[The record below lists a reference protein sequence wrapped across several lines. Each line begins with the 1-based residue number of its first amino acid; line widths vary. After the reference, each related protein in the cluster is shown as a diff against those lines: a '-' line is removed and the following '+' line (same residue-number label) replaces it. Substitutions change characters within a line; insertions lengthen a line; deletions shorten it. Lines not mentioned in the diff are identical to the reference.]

1 MVFQFLLQNIKNHLK
16 SVGETDELYQNLVQG
31 NLWRTKVI
39 PSFEDKFVLPI
50 VMFDDDYGTNN
61 PISSHRANS
70 KVGAIYVQIACIPPA
85 IQSKVKNIFT
95 FILFDPSLIKLLG
108 YNTILQ
114 YVLDKLQYLETTGV
128 NFVANCCCR
137 FCKNF
142 YDNLNNIYHERF
154 CLLRTHESFDSDL
167 KLNNVSKTGINETCI
182 FNDLKNF
189 HIIDNLRCDVMHDL
203 LEGVC
208 ESTMSL
214 ITHKFIEK

>member
-1 MVFQFLLQNIKNHLK
+1 
-16 SVGETDELYQNLVQG
+16 
-31 NLWRTKVI
+31 
-39 PSFEDKFVLPI
+39 
-50 VMFDDDYGTNN
+50 MFDDDYGTNN

-108 YNTILQ
+108 DILGVHTI
-114 YVLDKLQYLETTGV
+114 TGLV
-128 NFVANCCCR
+128 QNFVANCCCR

-203 LEGVC
+203 LE
-208 ESTMSL
+208 
-214 ITHKFIEK
+214 